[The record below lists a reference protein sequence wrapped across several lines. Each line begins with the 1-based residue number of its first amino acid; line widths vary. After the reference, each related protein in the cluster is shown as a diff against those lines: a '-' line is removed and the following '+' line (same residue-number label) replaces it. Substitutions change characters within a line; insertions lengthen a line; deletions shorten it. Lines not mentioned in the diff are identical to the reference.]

1 MKKKKKIR
9 ITSALGVSFNNPS
22 WGVQPGQRSDRGLIM
37 YLSIPISSSANA
49 PDRNTGPILS
59 TDTRYVSLMSKSSRP
74 ANMYKALNYAPDP
87 VYFPTTLQTRHCNH
101 SRVQMKRLGHREVI
115 CHGVFVQTGTLLHW
129 DDQAQPWRKK
139 AA

>member
-1 MKKKKKIR
+1 MSPSTIHRGESSLDKDQI
-9 ITSALGVSFNNPS
+9 GV
-22 WGVQPGQRSDRGLIM
+22 LLCTC
-37 YLSIPISSSANA
+37 LSPISSSANA

-59 TDTRYVSLMSKSSRP
+59 TDTHYVSLMSKSSRP
-74 ANMYKALNYAPDP
+74 ANMYKALNSAPDP